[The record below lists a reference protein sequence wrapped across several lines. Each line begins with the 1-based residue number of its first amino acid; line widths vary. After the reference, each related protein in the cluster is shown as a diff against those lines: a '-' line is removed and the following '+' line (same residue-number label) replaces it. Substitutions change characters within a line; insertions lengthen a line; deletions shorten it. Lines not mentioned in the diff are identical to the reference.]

1 MKIFLR
7 SCLLFLL
14 IFTSMTTTYAEN
26 SSSFIGNYPF
36 FDGYRLAKVHFVG
49 ARNTFG
55 EQAIFLKT
63 HNIIIKIYSKN
74 YTHIHGNE
82 IAGYFNK
89 TEKQM
94 LYNYKTGESFEGQ
107 VLCKRV
113 LNPNLPV
120 VEPNNIYIKGEN
132 NTYANNTVIKGEN
145 NISRNNIYI
154 AGSNNTITGNTHYQG
169 SNNVYENNVII
180 GGSNKEIRNTT
191 THGASNR
198 TVKGQVIGGN
208 GGNAYSSNSSSW
220 WSEPII
226 DAENPI
232 FKAFY
237 YIFVFLLIAFVGF
250 AFIIPL
256 GIAYTNDKQEFFK
269 DCKNFVLCIIYFLI
283 TPAVAIFVLRKI
295 YLSLSAIHICLI
307 CSVLVIM
314 AVIYLYRKHVKNK
327 KEAEL
332 RRIEYEKWQAEQYK
346 KEQERK
352 IAYQKEQ
359 ERISTLPTHYVGN
372 VETGKYHH
380 CICSYARKLHESK
393 KEYFETA
400 EAAESVGYIPCSICK
415 PNQNC
420 EIYTS

>member
-107 VLCKRV
+107 VLCKRL

-145 NISRNNIYI
+145 NISRNNVYI

-180 GGSNKEIRNTT
+180 GSSNNTITNTT
-191 THGASNR
+191 TYGSSNR
-198 TVKGQVIGGN
+198 IAKGKVIDN
-208 GGNAYSSNSSSW
+208 SNTKKYSN
-220 WSEPII
+220 
-226 DAENPI
+226 
-232 FKAFY
+232 F
-237 YIFVFLLIAFVGF
+237 F
-250 AFIIPL
+250 AF
-256 GIAYTNDKQEFFK
+256 F
-269 DCKNFVLCIIYFLI
+269 IYFLVLLFWYFSCKKI
-283 TPAVAIFVLRKI
+283 FLLWLSPIILIILVQLLGKNTIKTLLPYIGYAFACSIAIWCVYELF
-295 YLSLSAIHICLI
+295 A
-307 CSVLVIM
+307 
-314 AVIYLYRKHVKNK
+314 YRKEKQEQREIYAK
-327 KEAEL
+327 QK
-332 RRIEYEKWQAEQYK
+332 IEWEQRQQEIERENQEKILK
-346 KEQERK
+346 
-352 IAYQKEQ
+352 YQKEQ

-420 EIYTS
+420 EIYVS

>member
-49 ARNTFG
+49 ARNISG

-63 HNIIIKIYSKN
+63 HNIIIKIFSKN
-74 YTHIHGNE
+74 YTHIQGNE

-94 LYNYKTGESFEGQ
+94 FYNYKTGESFEGQ
-107 VLCKRV
+107 VLCKRL

-145 NISRNNIYI
+145 NISRNNVYI
-154 AGSNNTITGNTHYQG
+154 AGSNNTITGNTHHQG
-169 SNNVYENNVII
+169 SNNVYEDNVII
-180 GGSNKEIRNTT
+180 GSSNNTITNTT
-191 THGASNR
+191 TYGSSNR
-198 TVKGQVIGGN
+198 TVKGQVIDGSDRNDGN
-208 GGNAYSSNSSSW
+208 DAYSSNSNSW
-220 WSEPII
+220 WNEPII
-226 DAENPI
+226 DVDNPI
-232 FKAFY
+232 FKAFC
-237 YIFVFLLIAFVGF
+237 YIFYFFVILFVVFSFG
-250 AFIIPL
+250 IPMY
-256 GIAYTNDKQEFFK
+256 ISYTDNKQRFFK
-269 DCKNFVLCIIYFLI
+269 NCKNFVLGIIYFMI
-283 TPAVAIFVLRKI
+283 TPAVALIAMRK
-295 YLSLSAIHICLI
+295 LSAIHICLI
-307 CSVLVIM
+307 CSLLILM
-314 AVIYLYRKHVKNK
+314 AVIYLYRTHVKNK
-327 KEAEL
+327 KEADL
-332 RRIEYEKWQAEQYK
+332 RRIEREKWQAEQYK

-372 VETGKYHH
+372 IDTGKYHH
-380 CICSYARKLHESK
+380 SRCSYAKNLHPTK
-393 KEYFETA
+393 KEYFESREDA
-400 EAAESVGYIPCSICK
+400 ENMGYSPCSVCK
-415 PNQNC
+415 NR
-420 EIYTS
+420 ER